1 MGRKS
6 HIIGNEKEIIDMYG
20 DNCDI
25 SKIVNT
31 FKVDRGNLIKFL
43 KENGVY
49 GELSQKEINKKIGD
63 SVRKYID
70 DTYYF
75 KNIDTDNKAYT
86 LGLFSADGWMSNQ
99 RKRFSLKITDLDLL
113 EKIKIEL
120 GTNRPLRIERK
131 IKEIHKD
138 TKVLTICNSEMYD
151 DLMSLGCILQKSYNY
166 IGPNIDKKM
175 MPGFIR
181 GFFDADGCMY
191 VGKDKRNNHIIGEM
205 TICSTTTFCQ
215 TLYEYFESVGIY
227 SSLFRD
233 KHHDI
238 RISKIRIRRQKD
250 LLKFRDLIYGNM
262 NESSIYL
269 KRKYDKFEEYKQML
283 MERTNDFEFI

>member
-25 SKIVNT
+25 SKVMNNFGIGRNA
-31 FKVDRGNLIKFL
+31 LIKFL

-49 GELSQKEINKKIGD
+49 RKLSKKEINKKVSD
-63 SVRKYID
+63 TVRKYID

-86 LGLFSADGWMSNQ
+86 LGLFSADGGMSNQ
-99 RKRFSLKITDLDLL
+99 RKRFFLTFTDLDLL

-120 GTNRPLRIERK
+120 GTNRPLKIYKK
-131 IKEIHKD
+131 IKENHKD
-138 TKVLTICNSEMYD
+138 AKTLTICNGEMYD
-151 DLMSLGCILQKSYNY
+151 DLISLGCILQKSYNY
-166 IGPNIDKKM
+166 VGPNIDKKM

-191 VGKDKRNNHIIGEM
+191 VGRDKRDNHIVGEM

-215 TLYEYFESVGIY
+215 TLCEYFESVGIY

-262 NESSIYL
+262 DESSIYL

-283 MERTNDFEFI
+283 MERSNDFE